1 MTVINWTK
9 IRETIASDP
18 GFWMP
23 VIAAIIALWVLAGVA
38 WASL

>member
-1 MTVINWTK
+1 MRQLARAW
-9 IRETIASDP
+9 ETIRNDP